1 MFQAKL
7 IRKVSLMAAAAAGIS
22 LLAGAAS
29 AQMFEQP
36 RQFKARDGAGLAVF
50 MRSLQGTTTSATTSG
65 GDSTLLVCGGS
76 GGQSTATANSSCI
89 ILNNSDASALGIGQ
103 DSDGDQGADANT
115 ESTTTT
121 TTADEVNNILSTQT
135 TK

>member
-7 IRKVSLMAAAAAGIS
+7 IRKASVMAAVAAGIS
-22 LLAGAAS
+22 LFAGAAS

-36 RQFKARDGAGLAVF
+36 RQFKSRDGAGLAVF
-50 MRSLQGTTTSATTSG
+50 MRSLQTPTASAVAG

-103 DSDGDQGADANT
+103 DSDGDQDANAST

-121 TTADEVNNILSTQT
+121 TTADEVSNILNPQ
-135 TK
+135 

>member
-1 MFQAKL
+1 MFQAKF
-7 IRKVSLMAAAAAGIS
+7 IRKASLMAAAAAGIS
-22 LLAGAAS
+22 LIAGAAS

-50 MRSLQGTTTSATTSG
+50 MRSLQGTSANSTAG
-65 GDSTLLVCGGS
+65 GDSTVLVCGGS
-76 GGQSTATANSSCI
+76 GGQSTSTANSSCI
-89 ILNNSDASALGIGQ
+89 ILNNSDASSLGIGQ
-103 DSDGDQGADANT
+103 DSDGNQDADAST

-121 TTADEVNNILSTQT
+121 TTADEVNNILNSQT

>member
-7 IRKVSLMAAAAAGIS
+7 IRKASLMAAAAAGIS

-36 RQFKARDGAGLAVF
+36 RSFKARDGAGLAVF
-50 MRSLQGTTTSATTSG
+50 MRSLQGTTTSATAG
-65 GDSTLLVCGGS
+65 GDSTILVCGGS
-76 GGQSTATANSSCI
+76 GGQSTATANSSCL
-89 ILNNSDASALGIGQ
+89 ILNNSDASALIGQ
-103 DSDGDQGADANT
+103 ESNGDQNADAT
-115 ESTTTT
+115 SESTTTT
-121 TTADEVNNILSTQT
+121 TTADEVSNILNSQT

>member
-7 IRKVSLMAAAAAGIS
+7 IRKASLMAAAAAGIS
-22 LLAGAAS
+22 LIAGAAS

-50 MRSLQGTTTSATTSG
+50 MRSLQGTNTSATAG
-65 GDSTLLVCGGS
+65 GDSTILVCGGS
-76 GGQSTATANSSCI
+76 GGQSTATANSSCL
-89 ILNNSDASALGIGQ
+89 ILNNSDASALIGQ
-103 DSDGDQGADANT
+103 ESNGDQDADAT
-115 ESTTTT
+115 SESTTTT
-121 TTADEVNNILSTQT
+121 TTADEVSNILNSET

>member
-1 MFQAKL
+1 MFQAQL
-7 IRKVSLMAAAAAGIS
+7 IRKASLMAAAAAGIS
-22 LLAGAAS
+22 LIASTAS

-50 MRSLQGTTTSATTSG
+50 MRSLQGTTTSATTAG
-65 GDSTLLVCGGS
+65 GDSTILVCGGS

-89 ILNNSDASALGIGQ
+89 ILNNSDASALIGQ
-103 DSDGDQGADANT
+103 ESDGDQGADANS

-121 TTADEVNNILSTQT
+121 TTADEVSNILNTQT
-135 TK
+135 TQ

>member
-7 IRKVSLMAAAAAGIS
+7 IRKASLVAAAAAGLS
-22 LLAGAAS
+22 LLAGTAS

-50 MRSLQGTTTSATTSG
+50 MRSLQGTSASSTAG
-65 GDSTLLVCGGS
+65 GDSTVLVCGGS

-89 ILNNSDASALGIGQ
+89 ILNNSDASSLGIGQ
-103 DSDGDQGADANT
+103 ASDGDQGADANT

-121 TTADEVNNILSTQT
+121 TTADEVSNILNTQT
-135 TK
+135 TQ

>member
-1 MFQAKL
+1 MFQAQF
-7 IRKVSLMAAAAAGIS
+7 IRKASLMAAAAAGIGLIAS
-22 LLAGAAS
+22 TAS

-36 RQFKARDGAGLAVF
+36 RQFKQRDGAGLAVF
-50 MRSLQGTTTSATTSG
+50 MRSLSGTNTSATAG
-65 GDSTLLVCGGS
+65 GDSTILVCGGS

-89 ILNNSDASALGIGQ
+89 ILNNSDASALIGQ
-103 DSDGDQGADANT
+103 ESDGDQGADANT

-121 TTADEVNNILSTQT
+121 TTADEVNNILNSQT